1 MKFLQSFNKS
11 TNIVTRIGGYIGTCA
26 LVFNVVIVLANTIL
40 RAAGSSI
47 VGTEEFIAMGE
58 VVLIFMALGY
68 TQYTHGLVHVCFFMK
83 KLPKLG
89 PVIAWMLEQ
98 WVSIVVAALWLY
110 QTVKRIPMV
119 NQVTTSRLI
128 PHKPFYVVI
137 AIGVAMYMLALI
149 YEAVKSTIA
158 LKNEKVRED
167 LVESWPA

>member
-1 MKFLQSFNKS
+1 
-11 TNIVTRIGGYIGTCA
+11 
-26 LVFNVVIVLANTIL
+26 
-40 RAAGSSI
+40 
-47 VGTEEFIAMGE
+47 
-58 VVLIFMALGY
+58 
-68 TQYTHGLVHVCFFMK
+68 MK

-110 QTVKRIPMV
+110 QTIKRIPMV

-137 AIGVAMYMLALI
+137 AVGVAMYMLALI